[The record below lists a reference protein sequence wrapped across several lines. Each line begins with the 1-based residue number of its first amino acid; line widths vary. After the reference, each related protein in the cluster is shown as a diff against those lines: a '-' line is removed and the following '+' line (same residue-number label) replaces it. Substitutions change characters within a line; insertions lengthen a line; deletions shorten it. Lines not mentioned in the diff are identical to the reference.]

1 MVDWIKMKTVF
12 KVGHEVYDSIF
23 FGNLKGVVE
32 EVINNPFNVILKVKF
47 GDKEFRY
54 FGDGV
59 FIGDKFDNRILTH
72 VRTLSFRQ
80 YGLKDF
86 TQGVVSDYSSFIGN
100 YGKFWNNGFE
110 ELVVVNKLN
119 VVNVNTY
126 GDLVFSTFNSE
137 TFDNFEPLTKEQ
149 LECLNLKN

>member
-1 MVDWIKMKTVF
+1 METKSSDILEMVF
-12 KVGHEVYDSIF
+12 
-23 FGNLKGVVE
+23 
-32 EVINNPFNVILKVKF
+32 
-47 GDKEFRY
+47 
-54 FGDGV
+54 
-59 FIGDKFDNRILTH
+59 FIGDKSDNRILTH

>member
-1 MVDWIKMKTVF
+1 MKIKTVF

-54 FGDGV
+54 FGDGI
-59 FIGDKFDNRILTH
+59 FIGDNSDNRILTH
-72 VRTLSFRQ
+72 VRTLSFKQ
-80 YGLKDF
+80 YSLKDF
-86 TQGVVSDYSSFIGN
+86 TQLVVFDYSFFIGN

-110 ELVVVNKLN
+110 KFVVINKLN

-126 GDLVFSTFNSE
+126 GDLVFSTYSSE
-137 TFDNFEPLTKEQ
+137 TFDNFEPLTEEQ
-149 LECLNLKN
+149 FECLNLKN

>member
-59 FIGDKFDNRILTH
+59 FIGDKSDNRILTH

-80 YGLKDF
+80 YSLKDF

-110 ELVVVNKLN
+110 TSVTIDRLDA
-119 VVNVNTY
+119 VNVNTY
-126 GDLVFSTFNSE
+126 GDLIFATSNLA